1 MKCVNRSGILVPWK
15 TVLSIPMT
23 RRKQEQRTCHSRLVW
38 NLRLPKY
45 PEFLFKNVWH
55 RDPCLPTIHPK
66 YDENYKKPI
75 WTPTF
80 IFWLLTGND
89 KGRRIIHY
97 KGSYP
102 YNPEVSFSN
111 IPTRDVTFG
120 KKLNYHDGH
129 HCTLL
134 SDWIIN
140 IWRSSWEA
148 TIKCN
153 QRVSKLEM
161 TLKIPGI
168 SGCKNVLT
176 KMKYVKENR
185 TIHRNVVFVFWRK
198 DMFVFSSDIMFVPMF
213 SSDIMFVPI
222 SQTNP
227 FITDLH
233 LFGRIFFS
241 IIKVSLKDWNL
252 IHSVSCWIYRAAV
265 GCGNNLTVT
274 VKIA

>member
-1 MKCVNRSGILVPWK
+1 MKCVNRSGILVPSK
-15 TVLSIPMT
+15 TVLSIIPMT

-45 PEFLFKNVWH
+45 PEFLLKNVWH

-80 IFWLLTGND
+80 IFWLLIGND
-89 KGRRIIHY
+89 KGRLIIHY

-102 YNPEVSFSN
+102 YNPVVCFSN
-111 IPTRDVTFG
+111 IHTRDVKFG

-161 TLKIPGI
+161 TQDSWNIWMQE
-168 SGCKNVLT
+168 CVDKNEVCEG
-176 KMKYVKENR
+176 KSY
-185 TIHRNVVFVFWRK
+185 
-198 DMFVFSSDIMFVPMF
+198 
-213 SSDIMFVPI
+213 
-222 SQTNP
+222 
-227 FITDLH
+227 
-233 LFGRIFFS
+233 
-241 IIKVSLKDWNL
+241 
-252 IHSVSCWIYRAAV
+252 Y
-265 GCGNNLTVT
+265 
-274 VKIA
+274 

>member
-1 MKCVNRSGILVPWK
+1 M
-15 TVLSIPMT
+15 
-23 RRKQEQRTCHSRLVW
+23 W
-38 NLRLPKY
+38 NLRHPKY
-45 PEFLFKNVWH
+45 LEFPFKNVWH

-66 YDENYKKPI
+66 YDENYKNPI

-89 KGRRIIHY
+89 KGRPIIHY

-102 YNPEVSFSN
+102 YNPEVCFSN

-120 KKLNYHDGH
+120 ERLNYHDGH

-185 TIHRNVVFVFWRK
+185 TIHRNAVFVFWRK
-198 DMFVFSSDIMFVPMF
+198 DMFVF

-233 LFGRIFFS
+233 FFGRIFFFYKLKFVWKIEIWFILFLVEFTELLLDAA
-241 IIKVSLKDWNL
+241 IIWL
-252 IHSVSCWIYRAAV
+252 
-265 GCGNNLTVT
+265 
-274 VKIA
+274 